1 MAQTTKSRDRKPA
14 WRQWSEAEA
23 RSALAELATTGE
35 TAVGFARR
43 KGVSPQKLQYWK
55 KRLRAA
61 GTPAFVAV
69 TMPATAIG
77 RREIELR
84 IGDIVVVV
92 AEDSDVEIVARLAE
106 AISRRMRTC

>member
-1 MAQTTKSRDRKPA
+1 
-14 WRQWSEAEA
+14 
-23 RSALAELATTGE
+23 
-35 TAVGFARR
+35 
-43 KGVSPQKLQYWK
+43 
-55 KRLRAA
+55 
-61 GTPAFVAV
+61 
-69 TMPATAIG
+69 MPATAIG